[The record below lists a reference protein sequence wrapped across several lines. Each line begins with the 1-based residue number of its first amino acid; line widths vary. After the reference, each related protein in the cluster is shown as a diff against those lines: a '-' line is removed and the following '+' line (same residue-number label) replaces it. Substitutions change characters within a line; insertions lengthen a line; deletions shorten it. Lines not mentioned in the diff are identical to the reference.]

1 MPNKILIIF
10 AHPLFEK
17 SNAHSAL
24 VRHIPKSANITFHD
38 LYQEYPEFDIDMK
51 REQELLYNHN
61 IIIWQHPMY
70 WYSCP
75 PLLKQWIDIVLEHGW
90 AYGKEGYALKDKLLL
105 QAITTGGRKENYSP
119 TGRDYF
125 TIPQLLEPF
134 CQTAKVCRMHY
145 MPPFVIH
152 GTHSMD
158 EKGYEESGKLYAKV
172 LRHLEKTKI
181 DIAELADFHY
191 FNDYFKTKL

>member
-1 MPNKILIIF
+1 MHNKILIIF

-17 SNAHSAL
+17 SNAHNAL
-24 VRHIPKSANITFHD
+24 VKHIPDSPNITFHD

-134 CQTAKVCRMHY
+134 CQTAKVCRMVY

-158 EKGYEESGKLYAKV
+158 EAAYDESGKLYGKV
-172 LRHLEKTKI
+172 LKYLAKTKI